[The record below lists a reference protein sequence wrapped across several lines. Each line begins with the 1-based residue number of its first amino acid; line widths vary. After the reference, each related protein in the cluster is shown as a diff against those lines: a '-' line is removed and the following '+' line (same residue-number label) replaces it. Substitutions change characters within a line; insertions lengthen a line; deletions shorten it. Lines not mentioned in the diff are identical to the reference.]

1 MAEKKETKEGKEVE
15 IKNESEKE
23 NKEVKEEEEVQNET
37 QNINTKKKKWLSLRH
52 FRVFGFALVFLGIIV
67 CALLTFIFVTKYLE
81 FTQKEEEK
89 TTAENTQPSMTVT
102 VTDDENVIIN
112 VVKESTPS
120 VVSIAI
126 SQVRLKRGQGLVD
139 EVSNIGTGFIVDPNG
154 IIVTN
159 QHVVS
164 DTTAK
169 YKVITSDGTEYETV
183 EILRDDGNDIAI
195 LKIDA
200 KNLKALELG
209 DSDRLMVGQTVIAIG
224 TPLGEYAGSVTT
236 GVISGLGRSVTASSG
251 WFDSTTKVYENVIQT
266 DAAVNPGNSGGPL
279 INSQGKV
286 IGINFATTANADNI
300 SFALPINVV
309 KQRLSEYRTYGKFIK
324 PYIGISYQMIS
335 EYEALYYTDVVAGAL
350 VMNVDPQGPAS
361 KADIKRGDII
371 TKVNGKELKQSLAY
385 EIQSHKVGEEIT
397 LEVWREGKTF
407 TVKVT
412 LAQAE

>member
-1 MAEKKETKEGKEVE
+1 MEEKKKK
-15 IKNESEKE
+15 IKG
-23 NKEVKEEEEVQNET
+23 EVKEIKDDQKREDTEEGEVVQET
-37 QNINTKKKKWLSLRH
+37 ERVNPKKEKWLKLKH

-67 CALLTFIFVTKYLE
+67 CILLAVIFSIKYFE
-81 FTQKEEEK
+81 FNQNNKEDNAK
-89 TTAENTQPSMTVT
+89 NTEPLPIVT
-102 VTDDENVIIN
+102 VTDDEDKIIN
-112 VVKESTPS
+112 VVKQSTPS

-126 SQVRLKRGQGLVD
+126 SQVTLKRGQGLVD

-169 YKVITSDGTEYETV
+169 YKVITNDGTEYEAV
-183 EILRDDGNDIAI
+183 EILRDDGNDIAV

-200 KNLKALELG
+200 KSLKALELG
-209 DSDRLMVGQTVIAIG
+209 NSDNLSVGQTVIAIG

-236 GVISGLGRSVTASSG
+236 GVISGVGRSVTASSG

-279 INSQGKV
+279 INTQGKV

-300 SFALPINVV
+300 SFALPINII
-309 KQRLSEYRTYGKFIK
+309 KQRLEEYRTYGKFIK

-335 EYEALYYTDVVAGAL
+335 EYEALYYTDVVPGAL
-350 VMNVDPQGPAS
+350 IMNVDPNGPAS
-361 KADIKRGDII
+361 KVDIKRGDII
-371 TKVNGKELKQSLAY
+371 TKVNGKELSQSLAY
-385 EIQSHKVGEEIT
+385 EVQSHKVGEEIS
-397 LEVWREGKTF
+397 LEVWREGKTS
-407 TVKVT
+407 TVKIT

>member
-1 MAEKKETKEGKEVE
+1 MAEKKEKKQEEAKEVTVEQDSGEVKEGVEVE
-15 IKNESEKE
+15 NTQKE
-23 NKEVKEEEEVQNET
+23 NKKSA
-37 QNINTKKKKWLSLRH
+37 WFSLRH
-52 FRVFGFALVFLGIIV
+52 FRVFGFALIFLGIIICV
-67 CALLTFIFVTKYLE
+67 LLAIIFFTKYFE
-81 FTQKEEEK
+81 FTQKETEIE
-89 TTAENTQPSMTVT
+89 TETDTQPTSVIT
-102 VTDDENVIIN
+102 VTDDENVVIN
-112 VVKESTPS
+112 VVKQSTPS

-126 SQVRLKRGQGLVD
+126 SQVTLKRGQGLVD
-139 EVSNIGTGFIVDPNG
+139 EVSNIGTGFVVDPNG

-169 YKVITSDGTEYETV
+169 YKVITSDGVEYETV
-183 EILRDDGNDIAI
+183 EILRDDGNDVAL

-200 KNLKALELG
+200 KNLKALKLG
-209 DSDRLMVGQTVIAIG
+209 DSDNLAVGQTVIAIG

-251 WFDSTTKVYENVIQT
+251 WFGSTTKVYENVIQT

-279 INSQGKV
+279 INTQGEV

-309 KQRLSEYRTYGKFIK
+309 KQRLEEYRTYGKFIK

-350 VMNVDPQGPAS
+350 VMNVDPNGPAA
-361 KADIKRGDII
+361 KADVKRGDII
-371 TKVNGKELKQSLAY
+371 TKVNGKELVQSLAY

>member
-1 MAEKKETKEGKEVE
+1 MAEKKEKKQEEVKEVTVE
-15 IKNESEKE
+15 QDTEGVKDGVEVENTQKE
-23 NKEVKEEEEVQNET
+23 NKKST
-37 QNINTKKKKWLSLRH
+37 WFSLRH
-52 FRVFGFALVFLGIIV
+52 FRVFGFALIFLGIIICV
-67 CALLTFIFVTKYLE
+67 LLAIIFFTKYFE
-81 FTQKEEEK
+81 FTQKETEIE
-89 TTAENTQPSMTVT
+89 TGTNSQPTPVIT
-102 VTDDENVIIN
+102 VTDDENVVIN
-112 VVKESTPS
+112 VVKQSTPS

-126 SQVRLKRGQGLVD
+126 SQVTLKRGQGLVD
-139 EVSNIGTGFIVDPNG
+139 EVSNIGTGFVVDPNG

-169 YKVITSDGTEYETV
+169 YKVITSDGVEYEAV
-183 EILRDDGNDIAI
+183 EILRDDGNDVAL

-200 KNLKALELG
+200 KNLKALKLG
-209 DSDRLMVGQTVIAIG
+209 DSDNLAVGQTVIAIG

-251 WFDSTTKVYENVIQT
+251 WFGSTTKVYENVIQT

-279 INSQGKV
+279 INTQGEV

-309 KQRLSEYRTYGKFIK
+309 KQRLEEYRTYGKFIK

-350 VMNVDPQGPAS
+350 VMNVDPNGPAA
-361 KADIKRGDII
+361 KADVKRGDII
-371 TKVNGKELKQSLAY
+371 TKVNGKELAQSLAY